1 MTNLDSAIRD
11 LPDAAVGNVRS
22 GNAEPAKA
30 VAVRLLR
37 MFRQAAVKGRL
48 E

>member
-1 MTNLDSAIRD
+1 MTNLDSAVRD
-11 LPDAAVGNVRS
+11 LPDAVVRNMRS

-30 VAVRLLR
+30 VTVKLPR